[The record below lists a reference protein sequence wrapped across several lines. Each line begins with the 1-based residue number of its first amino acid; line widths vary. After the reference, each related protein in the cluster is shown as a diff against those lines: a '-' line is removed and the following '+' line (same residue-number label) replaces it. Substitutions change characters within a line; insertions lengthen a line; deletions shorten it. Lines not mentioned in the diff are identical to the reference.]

1 MDNNEDL
8 VSALQTISAT
18 FESLKI
24 RYFVGGSVASS
35 FHGAMRSTMDVDLVA
50 DLRMEHIRPILISV
64 ADEYYA
70 SEPAMR
76 DAIQRRSAFNLI
88 HLSTS
93 FKVDI
98 FVSRGREFDKSA
110 FARSKISRL
119 GTAESGIDVPVASA
133 EDILLAKLDW
143 YRAGNESSERQWG
156 DVTRLVK
163 LNRENI
169 DWNYLEFAAREIRV
183 TDLLERLRNP

>member
-8 VSALQTISAT
+8 VNALRTIRAT
-18 FESLKI
+18 FDALRI
-24 RYFVGGSVASS
+24 QYFVGGSVASS
-35 FHGAMRSTMDVDLVA
+35 FHGAMRSTMDVDVVA
-50 DLRMEHIRPILISV
+50 ELTLEHIRPILMAV
-64 ADEYYA
+64 ADEFYA
-70 SEPAMR
+70 SESAMR

-88 HLSTS
+88 HLPTS

-110 FARSKISRL
+110 FARSTITRL
-119 GTAESGIDVPVASA
+119 GTAESGIDVPIASM

-143 YRAGNESSERQWG
+143 YRAGNESSERQWD

-163 LNRENI
+163 LNRDNI
-169 DWNYLEFAAREIRV
+169 DWNYLEAAVREIRV
-183 TDLLERLRNP
+183 ADLLDRLRNL